1 LQSNWTREQ
10 VQKPDQRFVSKMTHT
25 FGKNIFTYE
34 YRDRDPW
41 DHGPSNTIYE
51 DVMYGDIYYQNVKL
65 DLDKG
70 ELYFY
75 INWNDEEPDIV
86 VELTTS

>member
-1 LQSNWTREQ
+1 
-10 VQKPDQRFVSKMTHT
+10 MTHT

-75 INWNDEEPDIV
+75 INWVDEEPDIV
-86 VELTTS
+86 VELTSM